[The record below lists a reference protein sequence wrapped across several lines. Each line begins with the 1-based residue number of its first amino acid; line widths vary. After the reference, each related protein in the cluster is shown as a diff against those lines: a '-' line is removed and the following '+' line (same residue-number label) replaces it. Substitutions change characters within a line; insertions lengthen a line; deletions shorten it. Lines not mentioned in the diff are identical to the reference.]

1 MALTKF
7 NYNSFDVTSA
17 ASTALGF
24 NASANGFATVSPGS
38 MVLIKTL
45 TASSSGTLSFVDGS
59 SSVVLDNTYPVY
71 MFKFINIHPQ
81 NNNVDFEF
89 NLSTDSGS
97 NYNVT
102 KTTTLFK
109 PYHDEAGSSNTL
121 SYDDGRDI
129 AQGTGYQDIA
139 TNFGNDNDQNL
150 AGTLEIFNP
159 SSTTFVKHFICR
171 TQFTHQLDF
180 TVEHYVAG
188 YGNTTSAVD
197 GVQFKMSSGNIDAG
211 TIKLYGLKDS

>member
-1 MALTKF
+1 MAMTLITT
-7 NYNSFDVTSA
+7 NTSSNA
-17 ASTALGF
+17 ASSSFTSGIDSTYKLYIFKFIDVNPATNAADLGF
-24 NASANGFATVSPGS
+24 NGS
-38 MVLIKTL
+38 I
-45 TASSSGTLSFVDGS
+45 DG
-59 SSVVLDNTYPVY
+59 
-71 MFKFINIHPQ
+71 
-81 NNNVDFEF
+81 
-89 NLSTDSGS
+89 GS